1 MKQSG
6 QHGRED
12 NWNFNLYKMEHLIN
26 HTSADD
32 MKVSL
37 KHINPTSLREL
48 NRDIDYLRK
57 SLNNEVANS
66 NRPTVIKALQVKIR
80 KLEKEKRRFLNG

>member
-1 MKQSG
+1 
-6 QHGRED
+6 
-12 NWNFNLYKMEHLIN
+12 
-26 HTSADD
+26 